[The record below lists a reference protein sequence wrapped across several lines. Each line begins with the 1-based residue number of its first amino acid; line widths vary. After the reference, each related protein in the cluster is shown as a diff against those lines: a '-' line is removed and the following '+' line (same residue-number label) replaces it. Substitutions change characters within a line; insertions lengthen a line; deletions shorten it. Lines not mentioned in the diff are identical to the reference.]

1 MQMKHEYDQNDII
14 HVHFGQQVPDYM
26 KVFSFKAKGTFSTP
40 KNYHRLVT

>member
-1 MQMKHEYDQNDII
+1 MNMTRMTLAI